1 MTDVVRGKA
10 LGRAASSILESLI
23 LEARSSYAAFA
34 RFVLRDHLNQQIEL
48 ASIHRVMHA
57 HVEHCWATGIHPGV
71 LAPFDHGKT
80 ISLVVGRIAYEL
92 GLNPGL
98 RIKIISNNDTRAM
111 ERVMGVATIL
121 RSPAYRLV
129 FPRTRPVPPKVA
141 RAKGVQSKWTQ
152 HEIFLDR
159 PGQAIDPSLM
169 AAGVLSGGTG
179 GRSDLNVYD
188 DCVDHKNAIEH
199 PEERQ
204 KVYEA
209 IENVWT
215 QRLEPDARVLYVG
228 TPWHVAD
235 ATAQLIKSAAY
246 SFLKAAISEDFKRI
260 DLAVSNPTEGY
271 PIPRFD
277 GRVVDG
283 GWRAVSDT
291 RSRIRQLRI
300 SGDVIEAA
308 DGEGRPLGTVFGS
321 IPTFAV
327 LLASDGLDRLW
338 EVVRGGG
345 KIGA

>member
-10 LGRAASSILESLI
+10 LGRAASTILESLI
-23 LEARSSYAAFA
+23 LEARSSYAGFA
-34 RFVLRDHLNQQIEL
+34 RMVLKDHLNRQIEL

-57 HVEHCWATGIHPGV
+57 HVEHCWRTGVHPGV

-80 ISLVVGRIAYEL
+80 ISLVVGRVAYEL
-92 GLNPGL
+92 GLNPSL
-98 RIKIISNNDTRAM
+98 RIKIISNNDDRAM

-129 FPRTRPVPPKVA
+129 FPRTRPVPAKVA

-246 SFLKAAISEDFKRI
+246 SFLKASISEDFKRI

-271 PIPRFD
+271 PIPRYD
-277 GRVVDG
+277 GRRVDG
-283 GWRAVSDT
+283 GWRDVAD
-291 RSRIRQLRI
+291 RKSRIRRARY
-300 SGDVIEAA
+300 SGGEIEIA
-308 DGEGRPLGTVFGS
+308 DGEGRLLGRAAGS

-327 LLASDGLDRLW
+327 LLGSDGIDALW
-338 EVVRGGG
+338 AVVASGGT
-345 KIGA
+345 I